1 MSESRPTSLG
11 AAIDALI
18 ADVATRVGSDPTES
32 YTSRL
37 LAKGPQ
43 RIAKKI
49 GEEGVELALAVAGQD
64 DAAVVAEAADVLYHI
79 AVGLQLRGIDPGLVG
94 AELTGRRGTSGLVE
108 KASRPV
114 E

>member
-1 MSESRPTSLG
+1 MSEDLSLG
-11 AAIDALI
+11 TAIDALLI
-18 ADVATRVGSDPTES
+18 DVAARVGSDPTES

-49 GEEGVELALAVAGQD
+49 GEEGVELALAVFGQD
-64 DAAVVAEAADVLYHI
+64 DAQVVAEAADVLYHI
-79 AVGLQLRGIDPGLVG
+79 AVGLQLRGIDPGLIA
-94 AELTGRRGTSGLVE
+94 AELTGRRGMSGIAE

>member
-1 MSESRPTSLG
+1 MSEVENPSLG
-11 AAIDALI
+11 AAIDALMI
-18 ADVATRVGSDPTES
+18 DVAARVGSDPAES

-37 LAKGPQ
+37 LAKGAQ
-43 RIAKKI
+43 RIAKKV
-49 GEEGVELALAVAGQD
+49 GEEGVELALALFGQD

-79 AVGLQLRGIDPGLVG
+79 AVGLQLRGIDPALVG
-94 AELTGRRGTSGLVE
+94 AELAGRRGTSGLLE